1 MNLKNFI
8 YIALFG
14 LFFSCHSNRLH
25 PVPSFQFDITLNL
38 NLPTY
43 QPLMGVGGWAYVNG
57 VGSRGIIVY
66 RRALNEFVAFDR
78 HSPVDEEGTCNSPL
92 VVDEENFLILNDPCS
107 DARFSLFDGSIMSG
121 NTAWGLRMYMTNF
134 NGGDM
139 VRIWN
144 VGQ

>member
-1 MNLKNFI
+1 M
-8 YIALFG
+8 
-14 LFFSCHSNRLH
+14 FSCHSNRLH

-43 QPLMGVGGWAYVNG
+43 QPLMGVGGWTYVNG

-66 RRALNEFVAFDR
+66 RRALNEFIAFDR
-78 HSPVDEEGTCNSPL
+78 HSPADEEGTCSSPL

-107 DARFSLFDGSIMSG
+107 DSQFSLFDGSIMSG
-121 NTAWGLRMYMTNF
+121 NTAWGLRMYMTNY